1 MYKIS
6 MQKIYQQ
13 TISKPV
19 DFEGIGLHSGLITKV
34 KLKPG
39 KEDQGIIFKRIDL
52 KAENLIE
59 ANYKNVSS
67 TKLCTTLE
75 NSSGAKV
82 STVEHLMA
90 AFYITGI
97 DNVEIELNNEEIPIM
112 DGSSKNFVEILNKVP
127 IQQLEKKRK
136 YLKVLNK
143 VELRDNDRKI
153 LIEPNEFNFEVGF
166 ELNYSNNIIGKQKN
180 TVNFMKDNLE
190 DVFSSRTFCLFE
202 DIEKIKKNGLA
213 KGGSLNNA
221 LVVDD
226 KKIINEGGLRNK
238 KEFVNH
244 KILDLAGDFLLS
256 GYRILGKISCYQ
268 GGHQLSNMFLRKLL
282 KSKSI
287 LTEIEME
294 DVKIRKETPI
304 IQLDKLA
311 VNA

>member
-1 MYKIS
+1 MR
-6 MQKIYQQ
+6 KIYQQ

-19 DFEGIGLHSGLITKV
+19 HFEGVGLHSGLITKV
-34 KLKPG
+34 KLNPG
-39 KEDQGIIFKRIDL
+39 KEDHGIIFKRVDL
-52 KAENLIE
+52 KAENIIE
-59 ANYKNVSS
+59 ANYNNVSS

-75 NSSGAKV
+75 NSSGVKV

-90 AFYITGI
+90 AFYIAGI
-97 DNVEIELNNEEIPIM
+97 DNVEVELDNEEIPIM
-112 DGSSKNFVEILNKVP
+112 DGSSKNFIEILNKVS
-127 IQQLEKKRK
+127 IKQLEKKRK
-136 YLKVLNK
+136 YLKILNK

-153 LIEPNEFNFEVGF
+153 LIEPNEFDFEVGF
-166 ELNYSNNIIGKQKN
+166 ELNYLNNIIGKQKN

-256 GYRILGKISCYQ
+256 GYRILGKIECHQ
-268 GGHQLSNMFLRKLL
+268 GGHELSNMFLRKLL
-282 KSKSI
+282 KFTDNYSIIELESTVISKKLNSEQAI
-287 LTEIEME
+287 
-294 DVKIRKETPI
+294 
-304 IQLDKLA
+304 KLA